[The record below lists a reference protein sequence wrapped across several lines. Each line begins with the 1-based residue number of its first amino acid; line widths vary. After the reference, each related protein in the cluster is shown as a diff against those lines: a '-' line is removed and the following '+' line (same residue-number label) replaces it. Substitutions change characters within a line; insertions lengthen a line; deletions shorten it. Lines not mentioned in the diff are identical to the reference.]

1 MYTEKSAKQPVTL
14 NPPTA
19 DREGPISNLLAE
31 ESKKLGGRLESLP
44 SPNSLQIN

>member
-19 DREGPISNLLAE
+19 DGEELISNLLVE
-31 ESKKLGGRLESLP
+31 ESKPLDG
-44 SPNSLQIN
+44 

>member
-19 DREGPISNLLAE
+19 DGEGPISNLLVE
-31 ESKKLGGRLESLP
+31 QSPELGG
-44 SPNSLQIN
+44 

>member
-19 DREGPISNLLAE
+19 DREGPISNLFVE
-31 ESKKLGGRLESLP
+31 ESILLGG
-44 SPNSLQIN
+44 